1 MKLQRLRKI
10 GFAAMALALAACTTQ
25 TGQGTSPTTSTPA
38 EPTTVA
44 VSVARSDFPAS
55 GPVEAGTYRIPASAW
70 SVADVTMTLPEGWE
84 TQLDYPGAF
93 KAPDGHTEFFFVL
106 VDSVYSDPCVGSGGE
121 PGIEEVGPGVDD
133 LAQALLAQPH
143 TVATGPVETTLGGL
157 PAQRIDLTMEDDPE
171 TATCNSQ
178 VPGNLQIWHSRPTDS
193 YFVLLG
199 DGNASVYILEVNGE
213 RQVLLTQHQAE
224 ATDEELDQLQAIIES
239 IEIDADLSS

>member
-93 KAPDGHTEFFFVL
+93 KAPDGHTQFFFVL

-239 IEIDADLSS
+239 IRFDTPSE